1 MSDDVNL
8 KGSHRSSQTCIGCA
22 IYELEDVHH
31 IVMQFPSTQA
41 LREFVF

>member
-8 KGSHRSSQTCIGCA
+8 KGSHRISRTCKGRD

-31 IVMQFPSTQA
+31 IVVQCPSTQA
-41 LREFVF
+41 LREIMF